1 MRIAVI
7 CDTSSG
13 DKSAAVMAALADR
26 GHEVFNAGMTQSGA
40 PPELQYIH
48 TGLLAALL
56 LNTGK
61 AELAVGGC
69 SSGNGFFNAAMQYP
83 GVFCGLLRT
92 PLDAWLFAQINGGNC
107 ISLPL
112 NLGYGWGSDVNLRL
126 LFDQFFGVPFG
137 GGYPPQRQE
146 PQRRSRQLLREIS
159 VASHRPLSET
169 VALLPEA
176 VLLPVLRFPG
186 VLALLDL
193 DLDPESP
200 PAALR
205 VALQQRLD
213 SATVL

>member
-13 DKSAAVMAALADR
+13 DKNAAVMAALADR
-26 GHEVFNAGMTQSGA
+26 GHELFNAGMTQSGA

-61 AELAVGGC
+61 ADLVVGGC

-112 NLGYGWGSDVNLRL
+112 NVGYGWAADVNLRM

-137 GGYPPQRQE
+137 GGYPPHRQE

-159 VASHRPLSET
+159 TVTHRPLSESVT
-169 VALLPEA
+169 LLPEA

-186 VLALLDL
+186 VLALLGL
-193 DLDPESP
+193 PVDPESP
-200 PAALR
+200 LPELR
-205 VALQQRLD
+205 VALQHRLA
-213 SATVL
+213 SPPA